1 MADGRVR
8 DAVAE
13 DAGRLAEIYNHY
25 VVHTIVTFGSEPVT
39 AAAMAADIEAADDR
53 RPLLVWED
61 PGGAVAGFAMAGSWQ
76 ARCAF
81 ANTVETTVYL
91 DPERVG
97 GGRGTRL
104 YAALLDRLRAAGLRT
119 ALGGIAL
126 PNPASVALHEKLGF
140 RKVAHLERVGDKL
153 GREIDVGYWQLIL

>member
-1 MADGRVR
+1 MAEGRAR
-8 DAVAE
+8 DAAAA
-13 DAGRLAEIYNHY
+13 DASRLAEIYNHY
-25 VVHTIVTFGSEPVT
+25 VTTTIVTFGSEPVT
-39 AAAMAADIEAADDR
+39 DEQMAADIAAADPR

-61 PGGAVAGFAMAGSWQ
+61 ADGTVAGFAQASSWQ

-97 GGRGTRL
+97 GGRGSRL
-104 YAALLDRLRAAGLRT
+104 YTALLDRLRSAGLRT

-126 PNPASVALHEKLGF
+126 PNPASIALHEKLGF
-140 RKVAHLERVGDKL
+140 TKAAHLERVGDKL
-153 GREIDVGYWQLIL
+153 GQEIDVGYWQLIL